1 MSEKKIDGNLK
12 SMDLGNQE
20 ILEIAS
26 RAGRLVLE
34 NGGETYRAEETMN
47 RAALSLGAVVSE
59 SFVTPTVVML
69 SVQDND
75 KKTETIIHRVKK
87 REINLGKIG
96 SINALSRKISSR
108 TECPGRTKCPDRTE
122 CPGKAGF
129 YTTGKQISYVLSR
142 IENSPVYPVKLQVL
156 FYGLVPLFF
165 SLIFDGTLKDCL
177 GAFVSGC
184 CLRGV
189 MFILSR
195 FNFPSFISTLTEGF
209 FVSFCIRFA
218 SCIHIVDNPEISSIS
233 VLMVLVPGLA
243 IVNAIRDIIA
253 GDLVAGLARGAE
265 AFIVAAA
272 LSFGAGL
279 GVLLFD
285 FIGF

>member
-47 RAALSLGAVVSE
+47 RAALSLGAAVSE

-108 TECPGRTKCPDRTE
+108 TECPGRTD

-189 MFILSR
+189 MFLLSR

-209 FVSFCIRFA
+209 FVSFCIRVA

-272 LSFGAGL
+272 LSFGAGF

>member
-47 RAALSLGAVVSE
+47 RAALSLGAAVSE

-108 TECPGRTKCPDRTE
+108 TECPGRTK

-209 FVSFCIRFA
+209 FVSFCIRVA

>member
-108 TECPGRTKCPDRTE
+108 AECPGRTE

-189 MFILSR
+189 MFLLSR

-209 FVSFCIRFA
+209 FVSFCIRVA

>member
-108 TECPGRTKCPDRTE
+108 TECPGRTKCP
-122 CPGKAGF
+122 GKAGF

-209 FVSFCIRFA
+209 FVSFCIRVA

>member
-1 MSEKKIDGNLK
+1 MSEKKCREDSKI
-12 SMDLGNQE
+12 MDLDNQE

-69 SVQDND
+69 SIQGND

-108 TECPGRTKCPDRTE
+108 TDCS
-122 CPGKAGF
+122 GKAGF

-142 IENSPVYPVKLQVL
+142 IERSPVYPVRMQVL
-156 FYGLVPLFF
+156 FYGLVSLFF
-165 SLIFDGTLKDCL
+165 SMIFDGTLKDCL

-184 CLRGV
+184 CLRG
-189 MFILSR
+189 FISLLSR
-195 FNFPSFISTLTEGF
+195 FNAPAFINTLTEGF
-209 FVSFCIRFA
+209 FVSFCIRLA
-218 SCIHIVDNPEISSIS
+218 SCIHAVDNPEISSIS
-233 VLMVLVPGLA
+233 VLMMLVPGLA

-265 AFIVAAA
+265 AFIIAAA

-285 FIGF
+285 FIGI

>member
-12 SMDLGNQE
+12 SMDLCNQE

-108 TECPGRTKCPDRTE
+108 AECPGRTE

-189 MFILSR
+189 MFLLSR

-209 FVSFCIRFA
+209 FVSFCIRVA

>member
-108 TECPGRTKCPDRTE
+108 TECLGRTD

-209 FVSFCIRFA
+209 FVSFCIRVA

>member
-47 RAALSLGAVVSE
+47 RAALSLGAAVSE

-108 TECPGRTKCPDRTE
+108 TECPGRTD

-189 MFILSR
+189 MFLLSR

-209 FVSFCIRFA
+209 FVSFCIRVA

>member
-108 TECPGRTKCPDRTE
+108 TECLGRAECPGRTD

-189 MFILSR
+189 MFLLSR

-209 FVSFCIRFA
+209 FVSFCIRVA

>member
-47 RAALSLGAVVSE
+47 RAALSLGAAVSE

-108 TECPGRTKCPDRTE
+108 TECPGRTK

-189 MFILSR
+189 MFLLSR

-209 FVSFCIRFA
+209 FVSFCIRVA

>member
-96 SINALSRKISSR
+96 SINALSRRISSR
-108 TECPGRTKCPDRTE
+108 AECPGRTK

-209 FVSFCIRFA
+209 FVSFCIRVA

>member
-96 SINALSRKISSR
+96 SINALSRRISSR
-108 TECPGRTKCPDRTE
+108 TECPGRTD

-189 MFILSR
+189 MFLLSR

-209 FVSFCIRFA
+209 FVSFCIRVA

>member
-1 MSEKKIDGNLK
+1 M
-12 SMDLGNQE
+12 
-20 ILEIAS
+20 
-26 RAGRLVLE
+26 
-34 NGGETYRAEETMN
+34 
-47 RAALSLGAVVSE
+47 
-59 SFVTPTVVML
+59 
-69 SVQDND
+69 
-75 KKTETIIHRVKK
+75 
-87 REINLGKIG
+87 
-96 SINALSRKISSR
+96 
-108 TECPGRTKCPDRTE
+108 
-122 CPGKAGF
+122 
-129 YTTGKQISYVLSR
+129 
-142 IENSPVYPVKLQVL
+142 QVL

-189 MFILSR
+189 MFLLSR

-209 FVSFCIRFA
+209 FVSFCIRVA

>member
-108 TECPGRTKCPDRTE
+108 TECPGRTD

-209 FVSFCIRFA
+209 FVSFCIRVA

>member
-108 TECPGRTKCPDRTE
+108 TECPGRTKCP
-122 CPGKAGF
+122 GKAGF

-189 MFILSR
+189 MFLLSR

-209 FVSFCIRFA
+209 FVSFCIRVA

>member
-47 RAALSLGAVVSE
+47 RAALSLGAAVSE

-96 SINALSRKISSR
+96 SINALSRRISSR
-108 TECPGRTKCPDRTE
+108 AECPGRTE

-142 IENSPVYPVKLQVL
+142 IETSPVYPVKLQVL

-209 FVSFCIRFA
+209 FVSFCIRVA

>member
-96 SINALSRKISSR
+96 SINALSRRISSR
-108 TECPGRTKCPDRTE
+108 TECPGRTD

-209 FVSFCIRFA
+209 FVSFCIRVA

>member
-108 TECPGRTKCPDRTE
+108 AECPGRTE

-209 FVSFCIRFA
+209 FVSFCIRVA

>member
-47 RAALSLGAVVSE
+47 RAALSLGAAVSE

-108 TECPGRTKCPDRTE
+108 TECPGRTKCPE
-122 CPGKAGF
+122 KAGF

-209 FVSFCIRFA
+209 FVSFCIRVA